1 MLKLSLLAPLTQKGA
16 AMADPIM
23 LPLTTQ
29 LGDEPF
35 AFPLQALL
43 THLATIPETRQ
54 PRGLRYP
61 LAPLL
66 ALAVFAKLAGYPTLR
81 AIADWASLRAADLA
95 PFFDLPRATMPHLT
109 TWTRAF
115 AALDTTALD
124 AAVGAF
130 FADLR
135 PLGPHRPGDLVLSI
149 DGKTLRGTIPAGAH
163 RGVHLVAAYLPA
175 AGFVLA
181 QVQVERKANELTAV
195 PHLLA
200 QLDLHGM
207 VVTGDALFAQRS
219 LSAHIVA
226 VGGDYLWRV
235 KSNQAGLRDEIAWL
249 FAPLRAG
256 ERATDFDWRRAR
268 EVSKGHGRLEERE
281 ILASRALKASSDW
294 PGLEQVFQ
302 ITTRVAD
309 PNGRQHEWVRY
320 GVTSLTAA
328 HASPARLL
336 ALTREHWGIEGGLH
350 QRRDVSLREDR
361 SQTRTGQAAHGLA
374 SLNNAVIGLAAHV
387 GAGNLAAAQRG
398 FAYRF
403 DKAMHYVNCQRRGA
417 GRPQPLTDP
426 AAPRAMRAL
435 ETTPPLAA

>member
-1 MLKLSLLAPLTQKGA
+1 MS
-16 AMADPIM
+16 DPNIF
-23 LPLTTQ
+23 PLTTQ

-43 THLATIPETRQ
+43 THLAAVPETRH

-61 LAPLL
+61 LGPLL
-66 ALAVFAKLAGYPTLR
+66 ALAVLAKLAGYPTLR

-95 PFFDLPRATMPHLT
+95 AFFDLPRATMPHLT

-115 AALDTTALD
+115 ATLDTAALD

-130 FADLR
+130 FTDLR
-135 PLGPHRPGDLVLSI
+135 PLGPSRPGDLVLAI

-163 RGVHLVAAYLPA
+163 RGMHLVAAYLPA

-181 QVQVERKANELTAV
+181 QVQVDQKTNELTAV

-200 QLDLHGM
+200 RLDLHGL
-207 VVTGDALFAQRS
+207 VVTGDALFAQRT

-226 VGGDYLWRV
+226 RSGDYLWRV

-256 ERATDFDWRRAR
+256 ERATDFDWRRGR
-268 EVSKGHGRLEERE
+268 EVIKGHGRLEERE
-281 ILASRALKASSDW
+281 IIASRALKTSSDW

-302 ITTRVAD
+302 ITTRVAYPD
-309 PNGRQHEWVRY
+309 GRQREWVRY
-320 GVTSLTAA
+320 GVTSLTVSQ
-328 HASPARLL
+328 ASPARLL
-336 ALTREHWGIEGGLH
+336 ALAREHWGIEGGLH
-350 QRRDVSLREDR
+350 QRRDGSLREDR
-361 SQTRTGQAAHGLA
+361 SQTRTGQAAQVLA

-403 DKAMHYVNCQRRGA
+403 DKAMHYHNGQRAGA
-417 GRPQPLTDP
+417 RPPTPVVVPRPPRLRTAP
-426 AAPRAMRAL
+426 EAVPPVAA
-435 ETTPPLAA
+435 

>member
-1 MLKLSLLAPLTQKGA
+1 MS
-16 AMADPIM
+16 DPNT

-66 ALAVFAKLAGYPTLR
+66 ALAVLAKLAGYPTLR

-95 PFFDLPRATMPHLT
+95 AFFDLPRATMPHLT

-115 AALDTTALD
+115 ATLDTAALD

-135 PLGPHRPGDLVLSI
+135 PCGPHRPGDLVLSI

-181 QVQVERKANELTAV
+181 QVAVDHKANELTAV

-200 QLDLHGM
+200 QLDLHGL
-207 VVTGDALFAQRS
+207 VVTGDALFAQRA

-226 VGGDYLWRV
+226 AGGAYLWRV

-256 ERATDFDWRRAR
+256 ERATDFDWRRGR
-268 EVSKGHGRLEERE
+268 EVIKGHGRLEERE
-281 ILASRALKASSDW
+281 IIASQALKRSSDW

-302 ITTRVAD
+302 ITTRVAYPD
-309 PNGRQHEWVRY
+309 GRQREWVRY
-320 GVTSLTAA
+320 GVTSLTVAQ
-328 HASPARLL
+328 ASPARLL
-336 ALTREHWGIEGGLH
+336 ALTRAHWGIEGGLH

-361 SQTRTGQAAHGLA
+361 SQTRTGQAAHVLA
-374 SLNNAVIGLAAHV
+374 SLNNAVIGLAAHS
-387 GAGNLAAAQRG
+387 GAGNLAATQRG

-403 DKAMHYVNCQRRGA
+403 DKAMHYYNCARQGA
-417 GRPQPLTDP
+417 GPP
-426 AAPRAMRAL
+426 ALVTVPPPRL
-435 ETTPPLAA
+435 LKTLAAVPPVAA